1 MEDVDVVVA
10 DVLHGVDESLT
21 GETPSKAGNVS
32 IGDVLDVAN
41 SSKGAHSRYL
51 VEICKASSQDIWMSY
66 RSGES
71 YMELSREGRSR
82 GEATDGDGVGVDV
95 EIY

>member
-21 GETPSKAGNVS
+21 GEAPGKAGNVS

-51 VEICKASSQDIWMSY
+51 VEICKASSKDIWNLDVLQIWRKLHGTEWRMQPRR
-66 RSGES
+66 RSH
-71 YMELSREGRSR
+71 
-82 GEATDGDGVGVDV
+82 
-95 EIY
+95 